1 MIALPLF
8 LIFPHLSTMIKRFF
22 DVLFSCLGLIFL
34 APIFL
39 IVAIIIKFDSKG
51 PVLFIQPRVG
61 LHNKNFNIYKFRTMY
76 TESDKKGLLT
86 IGNRDSRVTNVG
98 YFLRRYKIDEFPQLV
113 NILLG
118 DMSFVGPRPELRKY
132 VDYYPEEDMVLFS
145 VRPGI
150 TGLAS
155 IEFRNEV
162 ELLKAAKNPEEYFIE
177 SIIPE
182 KNRLNKI
189 YIEQYSLWL
198 DLKLIAITIIK
209 VLTK

>member
-1 MIALPLF
+1 MVKR
-8 LIFPHLSTMIKRFF
+8 IFDI
-22 DVLFSCLGLIFL
+22 VFSCLGLILL
-34 APIFL
+34 APVLVIL
-39 IVAIIIKFDSKG
+39 AIIIKLDSKG
-51 PVLFIQPRVG
+51 PILFIQPRVG
-61 LHNKNFNIYKFRTMY
+61 FNNQDFNIFKFRTMQM
-76 TESDKKGLLT
+76 ESDKKGLLT
-86 IGNRDSRVTNVG
+86 LGNKDSRITKVG
-98 YFLRRYKIDEFPQLV
+98 YFLRRYKIDEFPQLL

-132 VDYYPEEDMVLFS
+132 VNYYPKDDLIVLS

-162 ELLKAAKNPEEYFIE
+162 ELLKAAKDPEAFFIE

-182 KNRLNKI
+182 KLKLNKL
-189 YIEQYSLWL
+189 YISKSSFWF
-198 DLKLIAITIIK
+198 DLKLIIITIFR